1 MEKRIFKEKLINQE
15 GVIISDQGRSPGGIF
30 AATALNGA
38 RFFLFFFPYFV
49 YLAHFTKFT
58 RGSSLLMEK
67 LFSRRKSKSRRK
79 VLVKKKETKGK
90 QVQKRKKENHSGQDK
105 KNSFVKATSIG
116 GASRWRPD
124 FGQRSRLKL

>member
-38 RFFLFFFPYFV
+38 GFFFFPYFI

-79 VLVKKKETKGK
+79 VLVKKKKETKGK
-90 QVQKRKKENHSGQDK
+90 QVQRRKKENHSGQDK

>member
-15 GVIISDQGRSPGGIF
+15 SVIISDQGRSTGGIF

-38 RFFLFFFPYFV
+38 RFFWVFFAYFV

-79 VLVKKKETKGK
+79 VLIKKKETKGK
-90 QVQKRKKENHSGQDK
+90 QVQRRKKENHSCQDK

>member
-15 GVIISDQGRSPGGIF
+15 GDQGRSPGGIF

-38 RFFLFFFPYFV
+38 RFFLFT
-49 YLAHFTKFT
+49 LRTLQN
-58 RGSSLLMEK
+58 SLVEALCSWKSCFLVEK
-67 LFSRRKSKSRRK
+67 ASRRK

-90 QVQKRKKENHSGQDK
+90 QVRRRKKENHSGQDK

-116 GASRWRPD
+116 GASHWRPD

>member
-30 AATALNGA
+30 AATTLNGA
-38 RFFLFFFPYFV
+38 RFFFPYFV

-79 VLVKKKETKGK
+79 VLVKKKKETKGK
-90 QVQKRKKENHSGQDK
+90 QVQRRKKENHSGQDK